1 MLIEL
6 SIRDFAII
14 DETTISFEDGLTV
27 LTGETGAGK
36 SIVIDAIGQLIGG
49 RGSADYVRHGSKR
62 AEIEGLFSINTEIS
76 PQLTQLLED
85 LGIPQDPEENSLILR
100 RELTNQGKSICRVNG
115 KLTTLGV
122 LREIGQTLVDI
133 HGQHEHQRLLQADKH
148 LMFLDRFAEEEI
160 NGPKKEYDRLY
171 RSFKQKKDQLKKL
184 AENEQ
189 QNAQRL
195 DLIRYQYDEITSAKL
210 EPEED
215 DRLTEEKQRLDNS
228 EDLFRSVEGAYE
240 ALYGDGKGLEWIMAA
255 VNQLS
260 EAEAIDPGLK
270 TLSESIS
277 SNYYILEEGAFSL
290 RDYAES
296 IEFDAERLEMIEA
309 RLSEIHELKRKY
321 GSSVKD
327 ILEYAASIEEEID
340 TLENREQRLHEW
352 ESELSSIAEDLK
364 VEGQHLREIRKREA
378 KRLEAAIE
386 EQLQDLYMK
395 DTVFRVSFNDEVSI
409 DTSSQALLNDS
420 PFHKDGI
427 DEISFQVATNKG
439 EPLKPLA
446 KVASGGEISRMIL
459 ALKSILSRHEGVTSL
474 IFDEVDTGVS
484 GRIAQAI
491 AEKIHHISTA
501 SQVLC
506 ITHLPQVAAMAD
518 THLFIAKGDADDRTT
533 TTVNPLNQAEK
544 SEEIGRMISGVE
556 ITDLTR
562 KHAEELIE
570 QASAMKNE
578 SFQRD

>member
-62 AEIEGLFSINTEIS
+62 AEIEGLFSITPEIA

-148 LMFLDRFAEEEI
+148 LMFLDRFAEEAI

-364 VEGQHLREIRKREA
+364 VEAQHLREIRKREA

-409 DTSSQALLNDS
+409 DTSSQALLNES
-420 PFHKDGI
+420 PFHKDGV

-578 SFQRD
+578 SLQRD

>member
-49 RGSADYVRHGSKR
+49 RGSSDYVRHGSKR
-62 AEIEGLFSINTEIS
+62 AEIEGLFSVTPEIS
-76 PQLTQLLED
+76 PQLSRLLSE
-85 LGIPQDPEENSLILR
+85 LGIPQEAEEETLILR
-100 RELTNQGKSICRVNG
+100 RELTHQGKSICRVNG

-133 HGQHEHQRLLQADKH
+133 HGQHEHQRLLQSDKH
-148 LMFLDRFAEEEI
+148 LMFLDRFAEDEI
-160 NGPKKEYDRLY
+160 SASKKEYDRLY
-171 RSFKQKKDQLKKL
+171 SSFKQKREQLKQL

-195 DLIRYQYDEITSAKL
+195 DLIRYQYEEITAAKL
-210 EPEED
+210 EPDED
-215 DRLTEEKQRLDNS
+215 ETLAEEKRRLDHS
-228 EDLFRSVEGAYE
+228 EDLFRAVEGAYE
-240 ALYGDGKGLEWIMAA
+240 ALYGDGKGLEWVMTA

-260 EAEAIDPGLK
+260 DAEEIDPGLK
-270 TLSESIS
+270 KLAESIS
-277 SNYYILEEGAFSL
+277 SSYYILEEGAFSL

-296 IEFDAERLEMIEA
+296 IEFDAQRLEMIEA
-309 RLSEIHELKRKY
+309 RLSEINELKRKY
-321 GSSVKD
+321 GSDVKE

-352 ESELSSIAEDLK
+352 EKELCSIAEDLK
-364 VEGQHLREIRKREA
+364 VEADHLRKIRKQEA
-378 KRLEAAIE
+378 KRLEDAIE

-395 DTVFRVSFNDEVSI
+395 DTVFRVAFNEDAAV
-409 DTSSQALLNDS
+409 DLSSQALLNAS

-439 EPLKPLA
+439 EPLKPLV

-484 GRIAQAI
+484 GRVAQAI
-491 AEKIHHISTA
+491 AEKIHHISID

-518 THLFIAKGDADDRTT
+518 THLFIAKGDTSDRTT
-533 TTVNPLNQAEK
+533 TTVTPLNQADK
-544 SEEIGRMISGVE
+544 REEISRMISGVE

-562 KHAEELIE
+562 DHAEELIG
-570 QASAMKNE
+570 QASAMKKE
-578 SFQRD
+578 SRKRD